1 MCIYLMMTEAN
12 LLEKLKKGDKTAF
25 AQLVALYSSKVLNI
39 CYRFLLDKQDAEDIS
54 QEVFIEVFES
64 LHSFRGDAQLST
76 WIYRIAVTKSLDEL
90 KRQNRKRRISSLGK
104 LFHLEDVANWLAG
117 GSMPDKHIQENENM
131 KLVMHALN
139 RLPDNQRVAFTLSKI
154 EGYSHEE
161 IAEMLHIQPGTSRS
175 QLVKARKML
184 QQQIIQLQKIAV

>member
-161 IAEMLHIQPGTSRS
+161 IADVLSTTT
-175 QLVKARKML
+175 V
-184 QQQIIQLQKIAV
+184 AVASLLYRAKTHVSDELERILKK

>member
-1 MCIYLMMTEAN
+1 MCIYLMMSEAN
-12 LLEKLKKGDKTAF
+12 LLEKLKQGDKTAF

-39 CYRFLLDKQDAEDIS
+39 CYRFLLDKQDAEDVS
-54 QEVFIEVFES
+54 QDVFIEVFES

-161 IAEMLHIQPGTSRS
+161 IAEILNTTT
-175 QLVKARKML
+175 V
-184 QQQIIQLQKIAV
+184 AVASLLYRAKTHVSDELERILKK

>member
-1 MCIYLMMTEAN
+1 MMSEAN
-12 LLEKLKKGDKTAF
+12 LLEKLKQGDKAAF

-39 CYRFLLDKQDAEDIS
+39 CYRFLLDKEEAEDVS

-64 LHSFRGDAQLST
+64 LHSFRGEAQLST

-90 KRQNRKRRISSLGK
+90 KRHNRKRRISSFGK
-104 LFHLEDVANWLAG
+104 LVHLEDVANWLAG

-161 IAEMLHIQPGTSRS
+161 IADVLSTTT
-175 QLVKARKML
+175 V
-184 QQQIIQLQKIAV
+184 AVASLLYRAKTHVSDELERILKK